1 MEFRKGGP
9 EGTSDHR
16 LSRSGADG
24 FGTPRESASH
34 HVNPEAHKIARE
46 SSGVLLLTPGPFAP
60 ASAMGRHFVDFGS
73 VVSAV
78 PVGSRDRG
86 WCPNLRGRSS

>member
-34 HVNPEAHKIARE
+34 HWKPGSPKTKPE
-46 SSGVLLLTPGPFAP
+46 VLETPGARVRALRADFAHEP
-60 ASAMGRHFVDFGS
+60 PSWSKSDLF
-73 VVSAV
+73 
-78 PVGSRDRG
+78 P
-86 WCPNLRGRSS
+86 